1 MEITNE
7 EKAKIIA
14 EYIYKSSATCKKYFR
29 QWPDETSCEGCPLK
43 DGKGTLCYD
52 EPMFDYVRFEED
64 HSYTYHKDLIK
75 DIASD
80 VVRILE
86 AKE

>member
-14 EYIYKSSATCKKYFR
+14 EYIYKSSAICKKYFR
-29 QWPDETSCEGCPLK
+29 QWPDETSCNGCPLK
-43 DGKGTLCYD
+43 DGKKTLCYD
-52 EPMFDYVRFEED
+52 EPMFDYVTFEED
-64 HSYTYHKDLIK
+64 HSYSYHKHLIK

-80 VVRILE
+80 VERALE